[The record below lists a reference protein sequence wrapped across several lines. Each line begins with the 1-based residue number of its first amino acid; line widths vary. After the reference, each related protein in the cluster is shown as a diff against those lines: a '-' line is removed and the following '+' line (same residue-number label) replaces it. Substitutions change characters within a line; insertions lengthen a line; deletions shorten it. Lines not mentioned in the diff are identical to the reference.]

1 MDESKLSPK
10 EQVEYMLQRAKILE
24 EQKQQKQKEEKEK
37 FIPVVAVEEQH
48 LPDLLTPVTSLNLFE
63 DEIDTEQTILSK
75 FKVDEDAYK
84 GVNITPEK
92 VKKVKKS
99 LGRMT
104 TGVAAA
110 VPLNCRAE
118 HCSYS
123 STCLTGDTLIL
134 TSTFKEVPLKDIKIG
149 DTVEVAGKTAKVSNF
164 FDQGVQETV
173 IVKYDGGQIECTPNH
188 RLAVFDT
195 LT

>member
-48 LPDLLTPVTSLNLFE
+48 LPDLLTPVTGLNLFE

-110 VPLNCRAE
+110 VPLQCRGYE
-118 HCSYS
+118 CSYS
-123 STCLTGDTLIL
+123 QTCLTGDTLIL
-134 TSTFKEVPLKDIKIG
+134 TSTFKEVPLKDINVGDKISSS
-149 DTVEVAGKTAKVSNF
+149 E
-164 FDQGVQETV
+164 
-173 IVKYDGGQIECTPNH
+173 
-188 RLAVFDT
+188 
-195 LT
+195 